1 MRPDR
6 ARRRGMTMIEVVVA
20 IGVLAMVAVLI
31 HGVINSLSHGK
42 DVEAQRA
49 DRVHEGREALQ
60 RIVRD
65 LSAAYL
71 SAHVPANIALRTEL
85 TSFTGRSGSQFARLD
100 FTAFAHRRTER
111 DVHESDQAEVG
122 YFASQDP
129 EVSDK
134 WDLAR
139 REQTPID
146 LEPLKG
152 GIIDVI
158 AEDIQEFTLRY
169 LDPLTGQWL
178 ETWDSV
184 QTTGQ
189 PNRLPL
195 EVKVHLV
202 LKGVGDGTPYEFT
215 TKAFIP
221 IQQPLSFGIPRQ

>member
-1 MRPDR
+1 MRF
-6 ARRRGMTMIEVVVA
+6 ARSSSRGMTMIEVVVA
-20 IGVLAMVAVLI
+20 IGVLAMVAVLV
-31 HGVINSLSHGK
+31 HGVMSSLSHGK
-42 DVEAQRA
+42 EVEAARS

-60 RIVRD
+60 RITRD

-71 SAHVPANIALRTEL
+71 SLHVPTVVALRTEL
-85 TSFTGRSGSQFARLD
+85 TSFTGRSSSQYDRLD

-111 DVHESDQAEVG
+111 DSHQSDQCEVG

-129 EVSDK
+129 EVPDK
-134 WDLAR
+134 WDLVR

-152 GIIDVI
+152 GIVDVI
-158 AEDIQEFTLRY
+158 AEDIQEFDLRY
-169 LDPLTGQWL
+169 LDPTTGQWL

-195 EVKVHLV
+195 EVKIKLV
-202 LKGVGDGTPYEFT
+202 LKGVGDGTPYEFV
-215 TKAFIP
+215 TKVFIP
-221 IQQPLSFGIPRQ
+221 IQQPLSFGIPR